1 MAKVNLFNNLS
12 PKTKQYLV
20 VGTLAAVLLGVVW
33 VIVGGSQ
40 KGPTE
45 RYNPKTDK
53 EVNVITNSNQKNM
66 GLDAMAGRIKHQDSQ
81 IRDLQTRLNRV
92 VKERQTD
99 KADTTKDQEYRERFD
114 AMSSEINKL
123 RAQLR
128 DASVRGSGTRGAAR
142 GNGNEQIDNPFE
154 VREQKRRELLGDEL
168 ENSIRS
174 SAGTATK
181 SNGSGRPAAS
191 SSRGGALHINVIED
205 PEAPEVETENRP
217 QAKMSDDNKFFLPAG
232 SILTGTLINGADFP
246 TGNGARSN
254 PTPVIIRLSKEA
266 ILPNRFRSDVREC
279 FLLASGHGVLSTE
292 RAELRGETLSCI
304 RTDGSLIDTKVSG
317 YVSGEDGKTG
327 MRGRLVSKT
336 GAMIARTMAA
346 GFLSGMSE
354 AFDYDPVEVL
364 STTATNNVQ
373 YQNKW
378 STDAAKGGLAKGLTK
393 SLDRVADYYM
403 NLADQMTPVVE
414 ISAGRQID
422 FIVISKT
429 NLDVIMGSSNSEI
442 AAQNN
447 STARPLQSSARR

>member
-1 MAKVNLFNNLS
+1 MAKVNLFENLS
-12 PKTKQYLV
+12 PKTKQYVVIGALSVAV
-20 VGTLAAVLLGVVW
+20 VGVLW
-33 VIVGGSQ
+33 VIAGGNQ
-40 KGPTE
+40 QGPTE

-92 VKERQTD
+92 VKDRQTD

-128 DASVRGSGTRGAAR
+128 DANVRGSGTRGTVKD
-142 GNGNEQIDNPFE
+142 GGEQIDNPFE

-168 ENSIRS
+168 ENSIRG
-174 SAGTATK
+174 SAGTTK
-181 SNGSGRPAAS
+181 SGTSSRPAS
-191 SSRGGALHINVIED
+191 SSRSSGALHINVIED
-205 PEAPEVETENRP
+205 PEAPEVESQNRP
-217 QAKMSDDNKFFLPAG
+217 QSKAAEEYKYFLPAG

-246 TGNGARSN
+246 TGNKSREN

-266 ILPNRFRSDVREC
+266 ILPNRFRSDIREC
-279 FLLASGHGVLSTE
+279 FLLASGHGSLGTE
-292 RAELRGETLSCI
+292 RAELRGETLSCL
-304 RTDGSLIDTKVSG
+304 RNDGSLIDTKVSG
-317 YVSGEDGKTG
+317 YVTGEDGKAG
-327 MRGRLVSKT
+327 LKGRLVSKT

-346 GFLSGMSE
+346 GFLSGMAE

-364 STTATNNVQ
+364 STNATNNVQ
-373 YQNKW
+373 YQSKW
-378 STDAAKGGLAKGLTK
+378 SADAAKGGFAKGLTK

-403 NLADQMTPVVE
+403 SLADQMTPVVE
-414 ISAGRQID
+414 IGAGRQVD

-429 NLDVIMGSSNSEI
+429 NLDVIRDSKNSEI
-442 AAQNN
+442 AAQNTN
-447 STARPLQSSARR
+447 NVRPLQNPARR

>member
-1 MAKVNLFNNLS
+1 M
-12 PKTKQYLV
+12 
-20 VGTLAAVLLGVVW
+20 
-33 VIVGGSQ
+33 
-40 KGPTE
+40 
-45 RYNPKTDK
+45 
-53 EVNVITNSNQKNM
+53 
-66 GLDAMAGRIKHQDSQ
+66 
-81 IRDLQTRLNRV
+81 
-92 VKERQTD
+92 
-99 KADTTKDQEYRERFD
+99 
-114 AMSSEINKL
+114 
-123 RAQLR
+123 
-128 DASVRGSGTRGAAR
+128 
-142 GNGNEQIDNPFE
+142 
-154 VREQKRRELLGDEL
+154 
-168 ENSIRS
+168 
-174 SAGTATK
+174 
-181 SNGSGRPAAS
+181 
-191 SSRGGALHINVIED
+191 
-205 PEAPEVETENRP
+205 
-217 QAKMSDDNKFFLPAG
+217 
-232 SILTGTLINGADFP
+232 
-246 TGNGARSN
+246 
-254 PTPVIIRLSKEA
+254 IIRLSKEA

-429 NLDVIMGSSNSEI
+429 NLDVIKGSSNSEI
-442 AAQNN
+442 AAQNS

>member
-128 DASVRGSGTRGAAR
+128 DASVRGSGARGAAK

-168 ENSIRS
+168 ENSIRG

-181 SNGSGRPAAS
+181 SSGSGRPAAS
-191 SSRGGALHINVIED
+191 SSRNGALHINVIED

-327 MRGRLVSKT
+327 MKGRLVSKT

-364 STTATNNVQ
+364 STNATNNVQ
-373 YQNKW
+373 YQSKW
-378 STDAAKGGLAKGLTK
+378 SADAAKGGLAKGLTK

-429 NLDVIMGSSNSEI
+429 NLDVIKGSSNSEI
-442 AAQNN
+442 AAQNS